1 MFRGLGGEVCV
12 DVGCLEPTREH
23 TNHDIFWKIV
33 SNPIENSPKRPQGA
47 LGALW
52 SLVGAEDAVQRVR
65 TPCGINVG
73 NRRVFRGLVGEVCV
87 VVGCLEPASEHANHD
102 IFWKITSTEC

>member
-1 MFRGLGGEVCV
+1 MVPRRCPE
-12 DVGCLEPTREH
+12 D
-23 TNHDIFWKIV
+23 
-33 SNPIENSPKRPQGA
+33 
-47 LGALW
+47 ALW

-87 VVGCLEPASEHANHD
+87 VVGCLEPTREHANHD
-102 IFWKITSTEC
+102 IFWKIVSNTIENSTLHSNGLARQRGSGLGSGTRRDTARTAHDSLQMGW